1 MYEEAIAPV
10 MAARIALKML
20 RQVADE
26 MGEDKRQQV
35 DTLLLPEIWRL
46 TNALVPDR
54 EQGGWKTLPFE
65 LAIKDG
71 LIDEDDADIV
81 RNHMVFF
88 TAASWVHTRKELKD
102 LIYPMLTSAAFA
114 ARVTPLSATAYISSL
129 PTSTSSENTGATAT
143 PASTTSSNGPA

>member
-1 MYEEAIAPV
+1 
-10 MAARIALKML
+10 
-20 RQVADE
+20 
-26 MGEDKRQQV
+26 
-35 DTLLLPEIWRL
+35 
-46 TNALVPDR
+46 
-54 EQGGWKTLPFE
+54 